1 MSMGIISNL
10 LTKQMPYVDAAK
22 EHIKKAYKED
32 NRPWVVGY
40 SGGKD
45 STVVVQLVFEAISE
59 MPQEELHKKVY
70 IISSDTLVETPLII
84 NSINQTL
91 RKIQDEALNRNLPFE
106 THKVKPTYENSFWV
120 NIIGKGY
127 PSPNQQFRWCTDR
140 LKIDP
145 ANQFIMDKVSS
156 FGEVIMVLGVREDE
170 SATRGNVI
178 RSHTVEGK
186 TFMRHSTLSNAYV
199 YAPIRNFT
207 LDDVWNYLLNHPSP
221 WGDDNHELHRLYQD
235 SSSGECPLVVD
246 KTIKESAGS
255 CGNSRFGCWVCT
267 VVNEDKAL
275 NGFIQ
280 SGHDWMKP
288 LLDFRNWLAS
298 IRDNRTKRMKY
309 RMDGKIYYLDVKIL
323 EKEEKRF
330 VLIPKKGSRPKQLIP
345 FENYTVVTKETLND
359 YLIKNNID
367 LSAPE
372 DQKIL
377 VKYTEEAL
385 DGEVLT
391 KYAQLGMGPYTME
404 ARREILTKLLEIQKT
419 IQHPFDEHYE
429 LIREDELKEIRKIWF
444 KNGEWN
450 DDIPILFENI
460 MGHSLDWEMDDRPL
474 FDQDQISDLE
484 LLCDQFKVDF
494 KVIKKLISIEKDHSG
509 YKFRRGLIDEIG
521 KALKQDYL
529 HLSVEKDSEER
540 RKRTLTTT

>member
-1 MSMGIISNL
+1 MTNGIISNL
-10 LTKQMPYVDAAK
+10 LSKNMPYVEEAK

-45 STVVVQLVFEAISE
+45 STVVVQLVFEALSE
-59 MPQEELHKKVY
+59 MDKEELHKKVY
-70 IISSDTLVETPLII
+70 VISSDTLVETPLII

-91 RKIQDEALNRNLPFE
+91 RRIQDEALKRDLPIE
-106 THKVKPTYENSFWV
+106 THKVKPVIKQSFWV

-145 ANQFIMDKVSS
+145 ANQFIMEKVSS

-199 YAPIRNFT
+199 YAPIRSYT
-207 LDDVWNYLLNHPSP
+207 LDDVWDYLLNHPSP

-235 SSSGECPLVVD
+235 SNSGECPLVVD
-246 KTIKESAGS
+246 KSVKESAGS

-275 NGFIQ
+275 SGFIQ
-280 SGHDWMKP
+280 SGHDWMRP
-288 LLDFRNWLAS
+288 LLDFRNWLSS
-298 IRDNRTKRMKY
+298 IRDDREKRMKY
-309 RMDGKIYYLDVKIL
+309 RMNGQIYY
-323 EKEEKRF
+323 KEVRIEDIDG
-330 VLIPKKGSRPKQLIP
+330 VPHVMIPKKSGRPKQQIP
-345 FENYTVVTKETLND
+345 LDQYTVMEKEKLKS
-359 YLIKNNID
+359 YIESNNVD

-372 DQKIL
+372 DQRIL
-377 VKYTEEAL
+377 VTYEEEML
-385 DGEVLT
+385 DGEKVL
-391 KYAQLGMGPYTME
+391 KYAQLGLGPYTME
-404 ARREILTKLLEIQKT
+404 ARKEILVRLLKVQKDLK
-419 IQHPFDEHYE
+419 HPEDPYYE
-429 LIREDELKEIRKIWF
+429 LISVDELKAIRKIWF
-444 KNGEWN
+444 KNGEWE
-450 DDIPILFENI
+450 DPIPTIYEEI
-460 MGHSLDWEMDDRPL
+460 MDQSIDWEIDDRPL
-474 FDQDQISDLE
+474 FDNEQISDLE
-484 LLCDQFKVDF
+484 LLADQFKVDI
-494 KVIKKLISIEKDHSG
+494 KVLKKLISIEKEFSG
-509 YKFRRGLIDEIG
+509 YKVRRGLINEIG

-529 HLSVEKDSEER
+529 HL
-540 RKRTLTTT
+540 

>member
-1 MSMGIISNL
+1 MSGIISNL
-10 LTKQMPYVDAAK
+10 LSNQIPLVDEAK

-45 STVVVQLVFEAISE
+45 STVVVQLVFEALSE
-59 MPQEELHKKVY
+59 MPKDELHKKVY
-70 IISSDTLVETPLII
+70 VISSDTLVETPLII
-84 NSINQTL
+84 NSINTTL
-91 RKIQDEALNRNLPFE
+91 RRIQDAALNSDLPFE
-106 THKVKPTYENSFWV
+106 THKVKPIIKHSFWV

-127 PSPNQQFRWCTDR
+127 PTPNQQFRWCTDR

-170 SATRGNVI
+170 SATRANVI

-186 TFMRHSTLSNAYV
+186 TFMRHSTLANAYV
-199 YAPIRNFT
+199 YAPIRSFNV
-207 LDDVWNYLLNHPSP
+207 DDVWNYLLNHPSP

-246 KTIKESAGS
+246 KTVKESAGS

-275 NGFIQ
+275 SGFIQ

-288 LLDFRNWLAS
+288 LLDYRNWLAE
-298 IRDNRTKRMKY
+298 IRDDRTKRMKY
-309 RMDGKIYYLDVKIL
+309 RKHGQIYFKEVKI
-323 EKEEKRF
+323 EEIDDIKY
-330 VLIPKKGSRPKQLIP
+330 VLIPKKSSRAKQLIK
-345 FENYTVVTKETLND
+345 FEEFTQVPKEELRT
-359 YLIKNNID
+359 YIEENNID

-377 VKYTEEAL
+377 VTYEEETL
-385 DGEVLT
+385 DGQMVQ
-391 KYAQLGMGPYTME
+391 KYAQLGLGPFTMDT
-404 ARREILTKLLEIQKT
+404 RKEILTRLLKVQKEL
-419 IQHPFDEHYE
+419 QHPEDPNHE
-429 LIREDELKEIRKIWF
+429 LISIDELKAIRKLWF
-444 KNGEWN
+444 NNGEWE
-450 DDIPILFENI
+450 DQLPTLYEEI
-460 MGHSLDWEMDDRPL
+460 MGHSLDWEVDDRAL
-474 FDQDQISDLE
+474 FDKEQISDLE
-484 LLCDQFKVDF
+484 LLADQFKVDI
-494 KVIKKLISIEKDHSG
+494 KVIKKLISIEKDFSG
-509 YKFRRGLIDEIG
+509 YKVRRGLMDELG

-529 HLSVEKDSEER
+529 HL
-540 RKRTLTTT
+540 

>member
-1 MSMGIISNL
+1 MANGIISNL
-10 LTKQMPYVDAAK
+10 LSKNNPHIEEAK
-22 EHIKKAYKED
+22 ERIKSAYKED

-45 STVVVQLVFEAISE
+45 STVVVQLVFEALTE
-59 MPQEELHKKVY
+59 MDSEELHKKVY
-70 IISSDTLVETPLII
+70 VISSDTLVETPLII

-91 RKIQDEALNRNLPFE
+91 RRIQDEALNRNLPIE
-106 THKVKPTYENSFWV
+106 THKVKPEFEQSFWV

-127 PSPNQQFRWCTDR
+127 PTPNQQFRWCTDR

-199 YAPIRNFT
+199 YAPIRSFT
-207 LDDVWNYLLNHPSP
+207 LDDVWDYLLNFPSP
-221 WGDDNHELHRLYQD
+221 WGDDNHDLHRLYQD

-275 NGFIQ
+275 SGFIQ

-288 LLDFRNWLAS
+288 LLDFRNWLTL
-298 IRDNRTKRMKY
+298 IRDDRTKRMKH
-309 RMDGKIYYLDVKIL
+309 RNKGQIYYKEVKI
-323 EKEEKRF
+323 EDIDGVDN
-330 VLIPKKGSRPKQLIP
+330 VLIPKKAGRDKKQIP
-345 FENYTVVTKETLND
+345 LSEFEIISKDELREY
-359 YLIKNNID
+359 ISKNKID
-367 LSAPE
+367 LSSSE
-372 DQKIL
+372 DYMIL
-377 VKYTEEAL
+377 VKYEEETL
-385 DGEVLT
+385 DGEVVT
-391 KYAQLGMGPYTME
+391 KHAQLGLGPFTME
-404 ARREILTKLLEIQKT
+404 AREEILRNLLQVQKNLS
-419 IQHPFDEHYE
+419 HPSDPHHE
-429 LIREDELKEIRKIWF
+429 LISIEELKAIRKIWF
-444 KNGEWN
+444 KHGDWE
-450 DDIPILFENI
+450 DRIPMIFQDI
-460 MGHSLDWEMDDRPL
+460 MGYSIDWEMDDRPL
-474 FDQDQISDLE
+474 FDKDQVSDLE
-484 LLCDQFKVDF
+484 LLADQYKVDI
-494 KVIKKLISIEKDHSG
+494 KVIKQLISIEKDFSG
-509 YKFRRGLIDEIG
+509 YKVRRGLMDEIG

-529 HLSVEKDSEER
+529 HL
-540 RKRTLTTT
+540 